1 MRRLLLCL
9 LVMSCCLIGGPEIT
23 TAEKWSVAAEAAS
36 QRIEVDEDSI
46 SLLLGKSRAVC
57 QAKFISKGM
66 TAVSRIYVDFPSK
79 SFAFVDIMMIDSAGN
94 QVDASQG
101 DPEKFEPI
109 QANTLG
115 ESLYYYLQ
123 AYRDVTTLP
132 NPKRVQ

>member
-1 MRRLLLCL
+1 MRRLLLCIFI
-9 LVMSCCLIGGPEIT
+9 MGYCLIGSPEIA
-23 TAEKWSVAAEAAS
+23 TAEKWAVAAEAAS

-46 SLLLGKSRAVC
+46 VLVLGNSRAVC

-79 SFAFVDIMMIDSAGN
+79 SFAFVDTKMFDAAGN
-94 QVDASQG
+94 QIDYRHG

-109 QANTLG
+109 QPNTLG
-115 ESLYYYLQ
+115 ESLYYFLQ

-132 NPKRVQ
+132 NPKRL

>member
-9 LVMSCCLIGGPEIT
+9 FIMGCFLICGPEIA
-23 TAEKWSVAAEAAS
+23 TAEKWAVAAEAAS

-46 SLLLGKSRAVC
+46 VLVLGNSRAVC

-79 SFAFVDIMMIDSAGN
+79 SFAFVDIMMIDAAGN
-94 QVDASQG
+94 QVAASQS

-115 ESLYYYLQ
+115 ESLYYFLQ

-132 NPKRVQ
+132 NPKRL

>member
-9 LVMSCCLIGGPEIT
+9 FIMGCFLIGGPEIA
-23 TAEKWSVAAEAAS
+23 TAEKWAVAAEAAS

-46 SLLLGKSRAVC
+46 VLVLGNSRAVC

-66 TAVSRIYVDFPSK
+66 AAVSKVYVDFPSK
-79 SFAFVDIMMIDSAGN
+79 SFACVDIMMIDAAGN
-94 QVDASQG
+94 QVAASQG
-101 DPEKFEPI
+101 DPEMFAPI

-115 ESLYYYLQ
+115 ESLYYFLQ

-132 NPKRVQ
+132 NPKRL

>member
-1 MRRLLLCL
+1 MRSLLLCI
-9 LVMSCCLIGGPEIT
+9 LILGCFFIGCPEIAS
-23 TAEKWSVAAEAAS
+23 AEKWAVAAEAAS

-46 SLLLGKSRAVC
+46 VLVLGNSRAVC

-66 TAVSRIYVDFPSK
+66 TVVSRIYLDFPSK
-79 SFAFVDIMMIDSAGN
+79 SFACVNIMMIDAAGN
-94 QVDASQG
+94 QVATSQG

-115 ESLYYYLQ
+115 ESLYYFLQ

-132 NPKRVQ
+132 NPKRL